1 MIFYRWKKLKKIEK
15 IVKELDYNL
24 DFLEKET
31 EGVLEKA
38 EESIRVTKRALKQIK
53 ILFLRKK
60 LIPKNEEILFFKN
73 VKPYVFSKLIYYVKL
88 FSIESK
94 RPRSSNKSQVKY
106 FNNHI
111 DRLQNYFNDNLEF
124 YHYFRRGAI
133 FLDEEYFIRGK
144 ADIRLFPDSLSF
156 FIDDKFSTSHDTT
169 VATIMAYDMLII
181 YLKREIDKLENNNS
195 METNINAF
203 KKQSKLFWTGNKT
216 DLIEL
221 IYALHSSGA
230 VNSGTADIK
239 EMASACEQMFNID
252 LGDYYRTFLEIR
264 SRKMNQTK
272 FIDKLKN
279 SLENKMLDSDE

>member
-1 MIFYRWKKLKKIEK
+1 MKKIEK

-195 METNINAF
+195 METNFNAF
-203 KKQSKLFWTGNKT
+203 KKESKLFWTGNKT

-221 IYALHSSGA
+221 IYALHSAGS

-239 EMASACEQMFNID
+239 EMASACEQIFNID

-264 SRKMNQTK
+264 SRKINQTK
-272 FIDKLKN
+272 FIDKLKDA
-279 SLENKMLDSDE
+279 LENKMLESDD

>member
-1 MIFYRWKKLKKIEK
+1 MIFYRLKKIE
-15 IVKELDYNL
+15 KELDYNL

-73 VKPYVFSKLIYYVKL
+73 MKPYVFSKLIYYVKL

-124 YHYFRRGAI
+124 YHYFRRGAT
-133 FLDEEYFIRGK
+133 FLDEEYFMRGK

-156 FIDDKFSTSHDTT
+156 FTDDKFSTSHDTT

>member
-1 MIFYRWKKLKKIEK
+1 MKKIEK

-264 SRKMNQTK
+264 SRKINQTK
-272 FIDKLKN
+272 FIDKLKD
-279 SLENKMLDSDE
+279 SLENKMLDSDK

>member
-1 MIFYRWKKLKKIEK
+1 LKKIEK

-38 EESIRVTKRALKQIK
+38 EESIRITKRALKQIK

-73 VKPYVFSKLIYYVKL
+73 MKPYVFSKLIYYVKL

-156 FIDDKFSTSHDTT
+156 FTDDKFSTSHDTT

>member
-1 MIFYRWKKLKKIEK
+1 MKKIEK